1 MEFSLLSLTARN
13 DESSIEEAE
22 KMRRTREN
30 WGPFIA
36 QVVQLHAQKGDLK
49 SMML

>member
-1 MEFSLLSLTARN
+1 MEFSLLSLTPRSNEALT
-13 DESSIEEAE
+13 EEVE
-22 KMRRTREN
+22 KMQRAREN

-36 QVVQLHAQKGDLK
+36 QMLQLHAQKGDLK